1 MLLLESKNCSEIPR
15 GEFVNMKRIWLVK
28 SLISIC
34 VVLLLTCGIFAQE
47 KTFQQMKSQEVSDS
61 DGLPV
66 LLKHLP
72 DWENVRN
79 RAAYANSID
88 DLRQALGERPVFN
101 SIDFVPGTEA
111 VTAPYNEG
119 ALLIVEFATPQGSVE
134 TDSKV
139 NQFLAE
145 AGQNSPFIYRR
156 IGNYNAFVFDAE
168 DETSA
173 NGLLDKVKYEKTIQ
187 WLGTNPFLLRR
198 AERAFIEDTTDLF
211 IATLLIIV
219 SGLGLAIVAG
229 IGVGLIFFYL
239 REQKRSTMAAFS
251 DAGGMIR
258 LNLDD
263 LTPQITSERLLK
275 D

>member
-1 MLLLESKNCSEIPR
+1 
-15 GEFVNMKRIWLVK
+15 MKRVWLIK

-34 VVLLLTCGIFAQE
+34 VVLLLTCGMFAQE
-47 KTFQQMKSQEVSDS
+47 KTFQQMKSQEVSDG

-79 RAAYANSID
+79 RASFANSVD

-101 SIDFVPGTEA
+101 SIDFVVGTDA

-119 ALLIVEFATPQGSVE
+119 KLLIVEFAAPQVSVE
-134 TDSKV
+134 TDNKV

-156 IGNYNAFVFDAE
+156 IGNYNAFVFDAQ
-168 DETSA
+168 DEASA
-173 NGLLDKVKYEKTIQ
+173 NALLDQVKYEKTIQ

-198 AERAFIEDTTDLF
+198 AERAFINDTSDLF
-211 IATLLIIV
+211 ISTLLIIL
-219 SGLGLAIVAG
+219 SGIGLAIVAG
-229 IGVGLIFFYL
+229 LVIGVFFFYL

-263 LTPQITSERLLK
+263 LTPQISPDRFLK